1 MSTPSLEALLVVQAH
16 DLVLD
21 QLRHRRATLP
31 EREGLRVQAA
41 SLADVVRRLADS
53 EGRAHELERTQ
64 RRLEDETS
72 LVVAKAME
80 SEGRLYSGAVVAPRE
95 LQALSAEVDALRRR
109 QRGLEDDVLEVME
122 TREPVDAE
130 RGHVGQEQE
139 RVRSEGQHL
148 AAVLAAGEREID
160 LLIAAEQEA
169 RDRVAKELPDE
180 LLTTYDRLRRHLDGV
195 GVARVDAGRC
205 TGCHLHLS
213 AVELDQLRRAT
224 AGPAVRHEEC
234 GRILVA

>member
-31 EREGLRVQAA
+31 EREALRVQTT
-41 SLADVVRRLADS
+41 SLAEVGRRLADN

-64 RRLEDETS
+64 RRLEDETA
-72 LVVAKAME
+72 LVVAKVVE

-109 QRGLEDDVLEVME
+109 QRRLEDDVLEVME
-122 TREPVDAE
+122 AREPVDAE
-130 RGHVGQEQE
+130 RRRLGQEKE
-139 RVRSEGQHL
+139 SVRSEGQRL
-148 AAVLAAGEREID
+148 AAVLAGGEEEID
-160 LLIAAEQEA
+160 HLIAAEQEA
-169 RDRVAKELPDE
+169 RDRVAKELPDD
-180 LLTTYDRLRRHLDGV
+180 LLTTYDRLRRRLDGV
-195 GVARVDAGRC
+195 GVARVDGGRC

-213 AVELDQLRRAT
+213 AVELDNLRRAA

-234 GRILVA
+234 GRILVP